1 MTSISKAMRYI
12 IGGLLIGGFW
22 YLNRGRPPWEEALR
36 TFIVFAVIMLIL
48 KARLRTKSVNVHLVP
63 LIASKAVLVIAA
75 AIAQEEL
82 QHRTSNAT
90 LFVAIGLGAA
100 IMLLGPLGDGQ
111 FFTRQLPPASSTTH
125 GSIRK
130 GPGA

>member
-1 MTSISKAMRYI
+1 MTSTSKAMRYI
-12 IGGLLIGGFW
+12 IGGLIIGGFW

-36 TFIVFAVIMLIL
+36 TIIVFAVIMLIL

-82 QHRTSNAT
+82 LRTTSNAT
-90 LFVAIGLGAA
+90 LFVAIGLGVA
-100 IMLLGPLGDGQ
+100 IMLLGPLGDGH
-111 FFTRQLPPASSTTH
+111 FFTRQLPPASSKTY
-125 GSIRK
+125 GSIQK